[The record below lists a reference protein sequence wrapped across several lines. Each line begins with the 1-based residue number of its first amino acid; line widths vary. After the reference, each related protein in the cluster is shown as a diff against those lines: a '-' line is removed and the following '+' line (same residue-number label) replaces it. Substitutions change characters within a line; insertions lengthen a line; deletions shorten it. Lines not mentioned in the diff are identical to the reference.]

1 MLLSLLFVIVFH
13 SFVDIL
19 RINTPAYSYSRS
31 IIILYLLVSS
41 RVINLMRYED
51 HQQHCS
57 SKLDSMELVIIITRI
72 IIILTDYYINTL
84 QIIN

>member
-31 IIILYLLVSS
+31 IIILYLYS

-57 SKLDSMELVIIITRI
+57 SKLDSLELVIIITRI

>member
-31 IIILYLLVSS
+31 IIILYLY

-57 SKLDSMELVIIITRI
+57 SKLDSLELVIIITRI